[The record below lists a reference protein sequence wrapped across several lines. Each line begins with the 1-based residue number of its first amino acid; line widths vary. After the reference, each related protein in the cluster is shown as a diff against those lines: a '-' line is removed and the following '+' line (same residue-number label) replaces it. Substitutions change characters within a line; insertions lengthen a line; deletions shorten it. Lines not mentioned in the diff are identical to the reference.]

1 MQRHPKS
8 TGPKEKRA
16 LKATAH
22 VNTSGGK
29 CVAADGCR
37 AACRA
42 RGGGRSRVAGESGR
56 CERFKQSNEGECKTR
71 ERGRRSFRLRP
82 NLHLPWRIR
91 INPLLAA
98 LLHFN
103 TRIDLLKQSFH
114 HAKLPK
120 PLSYQRASLEDHKVA
135 KPPHQGPPGVARKI
149 PIRKKKLHIL
159 NNFRPFLN
167 NSGTFS
173 QISWLSNAGNKTTCT
188 KMDTLSLETGP
199 KDELHASHMVLC
211 SCPEIKLS
219 SA

>member
-103 TRIDLLKQSFH
+103 TRIDLLKQSIPSSQITK
-114 HAKLPK
+114 AIKLSTGLIGRP
-120 PLSYQRASLEDHKVA
+120 
-135 KPPHQGPPGVARKI
+135 QGCEAPPPGVARKI

-173 QISWLSNAGNKTTCT
+173 QNLLAFKRWKQDHMHQNGHFKFGNWAKR
-188 KMDTLSLETGP
+188 
-199 KDELHASHMVLC
+199 
-211 SCPEIKLS
+211 
-219 SA
+219 